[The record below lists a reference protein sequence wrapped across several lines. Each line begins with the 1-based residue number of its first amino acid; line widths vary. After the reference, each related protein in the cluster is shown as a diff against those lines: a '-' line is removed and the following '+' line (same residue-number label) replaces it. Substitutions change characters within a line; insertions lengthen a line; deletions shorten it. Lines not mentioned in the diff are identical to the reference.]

1 MKEIQLFLTDTEWP
15 QTYIDH
21 TRDVVRAVVFDDAGN
36 LYFMQVDRDDDF
48 GRSVLI
54 ETSGGGV
61 ELGEDLL
68 TAIHRELQEE
78 LGVQVTILGKLGVV
92 EDDYNLIHRH
102 NVNHYYLCR
111 ILAFTEKNL
120 TRDEVEKF
128 HLSTQTMTY
137 DQAVQAYE
145 DCRSTPLGRLI
156 AQRELPILHHAK
168 TIMDT
173 LSK

>member
-1 MKEIQLFLTDTEWP
+1 MNEIQLFLTDTEWP
-15 QTYIDH
+15 QTYTDH
-21 TRDVVRAVVFDDAGN
+21 TRDVVRAIVFDDTGN

-48 GRSVLI
+48 GRAVLI

-61 ELGEDLL
+61 EPGEDLL
-68 TAIHRELQEE
+68 AAIHRELREE
-78 LGVQVTILGKLGVV
+78 LGVRVAILGKLGVV

-111 ILAFTEKNL
+111 ILAFAEKNL
-120 TRDEVEKF
+120 TREEVEIF

-137 DQAVQAYE
+137 EQAVQAYE

-173 LSK
+173 LST